1 MSPSL
6 ETLPL
11 SAASLSG
18 ASLNIVTLLGRLARP
33 AEERLLPSG
42 DRLLTLELSVARPG
56 ERGESVPVVWFD
68 PPASALELDVDTAV
82 VVVGRV
88 RRRFFRTGG
97 ATQSRTEVVA
107 DRVVPARQ
115 LKRVRA
121 ALADAVGRLEA
132 LSGGGAA

>member
-6 ETLPL
+6 E
-11 SAASLSG
+11 

-33 AEERLLPSG
+33 AEERVLPSG
-42 DRLLTLELSVARPG
+42 DRLLSLELSVARPG

-82 VVVGRV
+82 VVIGRV
-88 RRRFFRTGG
+88 RRRFFRSGG
-97 ATQSRTEVVA
+97 GTQSRTEVVA

-115 LKRVRA
+115 LKRVRT
-121 ALADAVGRLEA
+121 ALGDAVSRLEA
-132 LSGGGAA
+132 LTGGGNP